1 MSYCPNCGRKIE
13 DESVGCPYC
22 NAENTQS
29 NDQTIIEGEYKETS
43 SQTDSTESQNF
54 SNSHTAYTY
63 SSNSSHETT
72 SEPEE
77 MQTIHPLIKVLVL
90 LLIIMTSGV
99 GALVGIIG
107 GLVMMKSPVADYRAF
122 GKTMLTVSV
131 VMIVVYLLCCVI
143 FGSMGI
149 FGTFFNLVN
158 YSYY

>member
-29 NDQTIIEGEYKETS
+29 KDQTIIEGEYKETS

-63 SSNSSHETT
+63 SSNSNHETT

-77 MQTIHPLIKVLVL
+77 MQTIHPLIKILVL
-90 LLIIMTSGV
+90 LLI
-99 GALVGIIG
+99 
-107 GLVMMKSPVADYRAF
+107 MKSPVADYRAF
-122 GKTMLTVSV
+122 GKTMLTVSI
-131 VMIVVYLLCCVI
+131 VMIVIYLLCCVI

-149 FGTFFNLVN
+149 FGTFLNLAN
-158 YSYY
+158 YPYY

>member
-77 MQTIHPLIKVLVL
+77 MQTIHPLIKILVL

-107 GLVMMKSPVADYRAF
+107 GLVMMKSPVTDYRAF
-122 GKTMLTVSV
+122 GKAMLTVSI
-131 VMIVVYLLCCVI
+131 VMIVIYLLCCVI

-149 FGTFFNLVN
+149 FGTFLNLAN
-158 YSYY
+158 YP